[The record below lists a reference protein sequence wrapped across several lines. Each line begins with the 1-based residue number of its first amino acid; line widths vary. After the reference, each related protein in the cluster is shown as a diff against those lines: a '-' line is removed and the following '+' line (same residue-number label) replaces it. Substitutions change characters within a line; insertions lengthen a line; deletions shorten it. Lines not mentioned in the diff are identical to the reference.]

1 MRGDGRKIVALFPLQ
16 PRLEGR
22 MIGLSERLSLAES
35 RKVRGEMRSRIGVL
49 VVLLVAGASMIG
61 RSQGPSLEGVW
72 RVTEVVV
79 TGANPSTNKAPQPG
93 LYLFAK
99 KHYSVVLVRGAA
111 ARKDIPAAKDATKL
125 TDAEKMARYE
135 AWDPFTANAGTYE
148 VKGNTLTT
156 RPIVAKMPSV
166 MGGEAQTREF
176 KIDGKT
182 LTLIQK
188 SGADQPA
195 SETRTVLTR
204 VE

>member
-1 MRGDGRKIVALFPLQ
+1 
-16 PRLEGR
+16 
-22 MIGLSERLSLAES
+22 
-35 RKVRGEMRSRIGVL
+35 MRSRIGVL

-61 RSQGPSLEGVW
+61 RSQGPSLEGAW

-79 TGANPSTNKAPQPG
+79 TGANASTNKTPQPG
-93 LYLFAK
+93 LYIFTK
-99 KHYSVVLVRGAA
+99 KHYSVVAVGGTSP
-111 ARKDIPAAKDATKL
+111 RKEFGAAKDPANL

-135 AWDPFTANAGTYE
+135 AWNQFTANAGTYE

-156 RPIVAKMPSV
+156 RPTVAKNPSV
-166 MGGEAQTREF
+166 MGGEGQTREF
-176 KIDGKT
+176 KMDGKT

-188 SGADQPA
+188 PAAGQPA